1 MVCIV
6 CLVQLGSA
14 QCMQLC
20 TPLERRRWPMVMM
33 ITTDVPSFILVS
45 EIGIRGVARIRG
57 RRKLCGPI
65 EFARE
70 KPF

>member
-1 MVCIV
+1 
-6 CLVQLGSA
+6 
-14 QCMQLC
+14 
-20 TPLERRRWPMVMM
+20 MVMM